1 MLTDYVL
8 KRALDE
14 AIRRVRGLLRETNS
28 ALVSK
33 PTEIEE
39 SLNYHLAAVENW
51 SSEVSFSDLRKA
63 KSVSDVYVDLDV
75 YIQPQRLTFIPGETR
90 SIPLDHIFNESPG
103 HVMLLG
109 HPGAGKTTSMK
120 RLCQMVIHGDS
131 FCSERFS
138 FPILIRLRQLAT
150 PKGSCN
156 HGHVTDELKNILAL
170 KMEFADNL
178 KGPAEKTKRSDIVE
192 KSVALVLD
200 QLEVLLIL
208 DGFDELPSHEDRE
221 IVLREIRNLAL
232 HLTNA
237 TLVVTSRTG
246 EFNYSIENLS
256 QYELCELN
264 KDQISRFAKK
274 WLANETQQT
283 QFLGEVDRSPFAD
296 AAIRPL
302 TLAHL
307 CAIYERIGKIPD
319 KPKTVYRKIV
329 NLFLEEWDQQR
340 SVKRPSKYAGFEVD
354 RKFEFLSHVA
364 YALTTQLQTTVFS
377 RQGLAEVYELVREY
391 YDLERNEVYAVVNE
405 LESHTGLLLQ
415 SGYDSFEFAHKSL
428 QEYLAAEHLVKLP
441 GIPRELNLILI
452 PNELA
457 IATTI
462 SSIAGEYFV
471 ETSKRL
477 LQTTLREDFLKTFLT
492 RLVLEKPDF
501 NTEPRITLFL
511 FALYDCYLRNS
522 PHYFSAQHARFHD
535 QLRDDFE
542 NFSETLL
549 RGNSAEI
556 ILTYYEIETTYSYLT
571 KRREKMHIMR
581 QRSRKEMKRAHQDQD
596 GVSLSG
602 LPQEI
607 LVRDRMLQH
616 TSA

>member
-200 QLEVLLIL
+200 
-208 DGFDELPSHEDRE
+208 
-221 IVLREIRNLAL
+221 
-232 HLTNA
+232 
-237 TLVVTSRTG
+237 
-246 EFNYSIENLS
+246 
-256 QYELCELN
+256 
-264 KDQISRFAKK
+264 
-274 WLANETQQT
+274 
-283 QFLGEVDRSPFAD
+283 
-296 AAIRPL
+296 
-302 TLAHL
+302 
-307 CAIYERIGKIPD
+307 
-319 KPKTVYRKIV
+319 
-329 NLFLEEWDQQR
+329 
-340 SVKRPSKYAGFEVD
+340 
-354 RKFEFLSHVA
+354 
-364 YALTTQLQTTVFS
+364 
-377 RQGLAEVYELVREY
+377 
-391 YDLERNEVYAVVNE
+391 
-405 LESHTGLLLQ
+405 
-415 SGYDSFEFAHKSL
+415 
-428 QEYLAAEHLVKLP
+428 
-441 GIPRELNLILI
+441 
-452 PNELA
+452 
-457 IATTI
+457 
-462 SSIAGEYFV
+462 
-471 ETSKRL
+471 
-477 LQTTLREDFLKTFLT
+477 
-492 RLVLEKPDF
+492 
-501 NTEPRITLFL
+501 
-511 FALYDCYLRNS
+511 
-522 PHYFSAQHARFHD
+522 
-535 QLRDDFE
+535 
-542 NFSETLL
+542 
-549 RGNSAEI
+549 
-556 ILTYYEIETTYSYLT
+556 
-571 KRREKMHIMR
+571 
-581 QRSRKEMKRAHQDQD
+581 
-596 GVSLSG
+596 
-602 LPQEI
+602 
-607 LVRDRMLQH
+607 
-616 TSA
+616 